1 MPEQIAPHRGR
12 ELAGVLDGTKPLGS
26 IPNHHE
32 DAPKVIRSVGMHTFI
47 RAGIVYFALT
57 QEPINTYKF
66 LSSSASAI
74 IVRSRQENNR
84 LMGRLFGYTE
94 EEIDVFIESNLDCA
108 CGDCKGGFSGGKL
121 T

>member
-12 ELAGVLDGTKPLGS
+12 ELRLVLDGTKPLGS
-26 IPNHHE
+26 IPMDHE
-32 DAPKVIRSVGMHTFI
+32 DAPAVFRGVGMYTYI

-57 QEPINTYKF
+57 QEPINAYKF
-66 LSSSASAI
+66 LNSSASKI
-74 IVRSRQENNR
+74 IIRSRPEHNR

-108 CGDCKGGFSGGKL
+108 CGDCKGGFSE
-121 T
+121 

>member
-12 ELAGVLDGTKPLGS
+12 ELRLVLDGTKPLGS
-26 IPNHHE
+26 IPTVHR
-32 DAPKVIRSVGMHTFI
+32 DAPTIFRSVGMYTYM

-57 QEPINTYKF
+57 QEPINAYKF
-66 LSSSASAI
+66 LNSSASKI
-74 IVRSRQENNR
+74 IIRSRPEHNR

-108 CGDCKGGFSGGKL
+108 CGDCKGGFSE
-121 T
+121 